1 MLLSP
6 SESASGGMVLIR
18 GSASGS
24 VRKCHGFPTL
34 VFFELYIFF
43 AEVYPHPEVPY
54 GIRGSRILRFIYI
67 FFAEVYPRP
76 DGTVY
81 VCGSGGK
88 TAPLP
93 DNPANVE
100 VDEEVCQM
108 LEQVAVSASYKPDL
122 LTVLRIRD
130 VFPGSRILIISI
142 PDPNFFHPGSE
153 FFPSWIPDTNF
164 FHSGSRIRIKE
175 FKYFFNP
182 KKLFLSS
189 RKYDPGCSQPRSGS

>member
-1 MLLSP
+1 VFRIRIRFRMLLSL
-6 SESASGGMVLIR
+6 SESASGGMVRIR

-24 VRKCHGFPTL
+24 VNENVTDPQHWYSL
-34 VFFELYIFF
+34 SYI
-43 AEVYPHPEVPY
+43 YSLRRC
-54 GIRGSRILRFIYI
+54 IRIRRYRIRGSGSRILRFINI

-108 LEQVAVSASYKPDL
+108 LEQVAVSASYKPEL
-122 LTVLRIRD
+122 LTVFQIRD
-130 VFPGSRILIISI
+130 VFIPDRIFSI
-142 PDPNFFHPGSE
+142 PDPNFSHPNFFHPGSASKDLSILTQKI
-153 FFPSWIPDTNF
+153 SW
-164 FHSGSRIRIKE
+164 
-175 FKYFFNP
+175 
-182 KKLFLSS
+182 LSEI
-189 RKYDPGCSQPRSGS
+189 